1 MVISFQRPEERG
13 RVFGADK
20 EESNRDIMER
30 TFTYYYRAGKL
41 TLRDLDRMKTR
52 MDALFEEF
60 PTADIV

>member
-1 MVISFQRPEERG
+1 
-13 RVFGADK
+13 
-20 EESNRDIMER
+20 MER

-60 PTADIV
+60 PTADIA